1 MLKVDLHV
9 IFQLRRTRRVVYDLL
24 CLNPAGCQ
32 EGTCIGAVRIELMG
46 LFAQGFSAR
55 FWALI
60 LATFLG
66 FLGIGAVL
74 PGMGPHLRRD
84 LGGSDLTVGFVIGIF
99 SFVALASRFISGP
112 LADTRGR
119 KLTFQLG
126 LFSCSLAGTAYLL
139 PIGLTSAY
147 LGRIFQGF
155 GEACLYTGAAAWVVE
170 EGGILRSAQALGYL
184 SSGIWGGISA
194 GPVLGHWLGSF
205 ERSAMLQTVSAGLAL
220 AIITRVPEDYRPVTK
235 DTARRTWIPRYL
247 VAPGVTAGLVN
258 VHYPV
263 ITGFLILY
271 LAPQGNSG
279 APAFTAYAGLILFS
293 RFFLGRLPD
302 RIRPDFTFYGG
313 LVLMLLGLGTLA
325 AAPGPIVAVVAAA
338 MLGFGFS
345 FPWSSIAAT
354 VMRETPAHNRGS
366 AIGVISAFYDLF
378 VGISSFAAG
387 AVAKQFGYQA
397 AFAMGVLA
405 LLGAALTARLVF
417 YRAIPEPAAEKD
429 ELFAI

>member
-1 MLKVDLHV
+1 
-9 IFQLRRTRRVVYDLL
+9 
-24 CLNPAGCQ
+24 
-32 EGTCIGAVRIELMG
+32 MG
-46 LFAQGFSAR
+46 LFAQGFSGR
-55 FWALI
+55 FWSLI

-74 PGMGPHLRRD
+74 PGMGPHLRHD

-126 LFSCSLAGTAYLL
+126 LFSCAVAGAAYLL
-139 PIGLTSAY
+139 PLGLTGAY

-194 GPVLGHWLGSF
+194 GPVVGHWLGTF
-205 ERSAMLQTVSAGLAL
+205 DRSALLQVVAASVGL
-220 AIITRVPEDYRPVTK
+220 AIISQVPEDYRPGKKHTG
-235 DTARRTWIPRYL
+235 RRSWIPRYL
-247 VAPGVTAGLVN
+247 IGPGVTAGLVN

-271 LAPQGNSG
+271 LQPHGNSG
-279 APAFTAYAGLILFS
+279 PAAFTAYAGLILFS

-302 RIRPDFTFYGG
+302 KIRPDFTFYGG
-313 LVLMLLGLGTLA
+313 LILMAVGLGVLA
-325 AAPGPIVAVVAAA
+325 AAPGPAVAVGAAA
-338 MLGFGFS
+338 LLGFGFS

-354 VMRETPAHNRGS
+354 VMRETPAQQRGS
-366 AIGVISAFYDLF
+366 AIGVMSAFYDLF
-378 VGISSFAAG
+378 VGMSSFAAG

-397 AFAMGVLA
+397 AFVMGVAGIGL
-405 LLGAALTARLVF
+405 AALTGRVVF
-417 YRAIPEPAAEKD
+417 YRAAAVPVPED
-429 ELFAI
+429 ELVTT